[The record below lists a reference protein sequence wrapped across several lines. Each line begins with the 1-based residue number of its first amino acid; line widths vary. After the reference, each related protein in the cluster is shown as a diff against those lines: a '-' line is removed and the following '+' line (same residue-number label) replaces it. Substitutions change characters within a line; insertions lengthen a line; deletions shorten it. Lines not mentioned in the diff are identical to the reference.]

1 MEAIEFT
8 SKSHDRMIPIPEHH
22 KDWFKKPVK
31 IILLAMEPS
40 PKEKV
45 ISPQTT
51 DLNRFA
57 GALSLTEEQL
67 EFQKRIRG
75 EWL

>member
-1 MEAIEFT
+1 MQAIEFT
-8 SKSHDRMIPIPEHH
+8 STSHDRMIPIPEHY

-31 IILLAMEPS
+31 IILLAMDSTAE
-40 PKEKV
+40 EKPEQ
-45 ISPQTT
+45 ST

-57 GALSLTEEQL
+57 GSLSLTEEPL

>member
-1 MEAIEFT
+1 
-8 SKSHDRMIPIPEHH
+8 DRTIPIPAHYN
-22 KDWFKKPVK
+22 DWFKKPVR
-31 IILLAMEPS
+31 IILLAIESS
-40 PKEKV
+40 PEEKV
-45 ISPQTT
+45 IPPKMT

-57 GALSLTEEQL
+57 DTLSLTEEPL

>member
-1 MEAIEFT
+1 MQAIEFT
-8 SKSHDRMIPIPEHH
+8 SKSHDRMIPIPEQY

-31 IILLAMEPS
+31 IILLTMEPS
-40 PKEKV
+40 NEDIPPKN
-45 ISPQTT
+45 T

-57 GALSLTEEQL
+57 GTLSLTEEPL